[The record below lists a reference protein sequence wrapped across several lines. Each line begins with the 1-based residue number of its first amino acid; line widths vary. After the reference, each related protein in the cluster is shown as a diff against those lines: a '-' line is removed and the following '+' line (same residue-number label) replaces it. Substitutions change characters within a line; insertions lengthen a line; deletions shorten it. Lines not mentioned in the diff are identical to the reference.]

1 MPEDD
6 SYEKIRR
13 DMLEGKITPDQA
25 ETRITVLEREQKKRQ
40 KSIAESKSVK
50 TVELSVEALEK
61 IQDEIGDLEEKKRK
75 LLAEID
81 ELQVKKRRIN
91 AKIDEDMT
99 TLKALQTEIKNNVQR
114 QLNESKLA
122 EIVKLYELKKK
133 IKEMAKQGWKY
144 NEKTGDFY
152 K

>member
-1 MPEDD
+1 
-6 SYEKIRR
+6 
-13 DMLEGKITPDQA
+13 MLEGKITPDQA